1 MSMAHDVLAR
11 FYSVFHILCCKYWA
25 SVTHSE
31 KCRVNVSDSSGRQCP
46 QRSVGIG
53 NGDTGVSDLF
63 LEVSRIWK
71 PTHTVHKSHNWHSG
85 LCEFRRE
92 SPSSSFMC
100 VFVCVCVCIVLW
112 RSTTMLR
119 VFPALWW
126 CNAHCAQAPC
136 LQGHMSFL
144 KLWTTPTATATVYY
158 VYWLLALA
166 HYRPFKGNK

>member
-1 MSMAHDVLAR
+1 MFQL
-11 FYSVFHILCCKYWA
+11 FYTVFHVLCCKYWA

-31 KCRVNVSDSSGRQCP
+31 KCRVNVSDSSGRKCP

-53 NGDTGVSDLF
+53 IGDTGVSDLF
-63 LEVSRIWK
+63 LEVSLEVYFWRSENP
-71 PTHTVHKSHNWHSG
+71 PTLFTNHITDTMAHADSVGKVLHLP
-85 LCEFRRE
+85 LC
-92 SPSSSFMC
+92 
-100 VFVCVCVCIVLW
+100 VCAFVCVCIVLW

-126 CNAHCAQAPC
+126 CNAHCARAPC

-158 VYWLLALA
+158 VYWLLSLR
-166 HYRPFKGNK
+166 HYCQFKDNK